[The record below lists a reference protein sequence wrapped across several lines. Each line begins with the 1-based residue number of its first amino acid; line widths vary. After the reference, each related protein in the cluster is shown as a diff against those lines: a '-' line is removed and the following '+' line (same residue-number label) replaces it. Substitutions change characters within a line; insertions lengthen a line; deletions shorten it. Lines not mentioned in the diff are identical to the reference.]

1 MSGTTSI
8 SLVQR
13 LQAENQPRS
22 WQQFFEFYEPFIR
35 RWLTRQRLPEPDAED
50 IRQEVMCT
58 VFNEI
63 SNFRHNGSVGAFRC
77 WLRMITVNQL
87 RRHRRRRRD
96 QSGVDLEWLAA
107 SLASS
112 DHEIHQQF
120 DVEHDRYLLTR
131 LLDSV
136 DGDFASAT
144 IDAFRLTALEGESPA
159 DVAERLGITKAA
171 VIAGRSRVL
180 CRLRESAAALFVDDS

>member
-1 MSGTTSI
+1 MSETTSV
-8 SLVQR
+8 SMVHR
-13 LQAENQPRS
+13 LQAGNQTRS
-22 WQQFFEFYEPFIR
+22 WHQFFEFYEPFIQ
-35 RWLTRQRLPEPDAED
+35 RWLTHQRLPESDAED

-58 VFNEI
+58 VLHEI

-87 RRHRRRRRD
+87 RRYRRRRRD

-112 DHEIHQQF
+112 DHEIHRQF
-120 DVEHDRYLLTR
+120 DIEHDRYLLTR
-131 LLDSV
+131 LLEFV
-136 DGDFASAT
+136 VTDFSSST
-144 IDAFRLTALEGESPA
+144 IDAFRMTALEGRSPA
-159 DVAERLGITKAA
+159 DVADRLGITKAA

-180 CRLRESAAALFVDDS
+180 CRLRESAATLFVED